1 MKHLALFAF
10 IALAAGNVEAS
21 TIVGSWIGQNL
32 GPAQSTVVA
41 SFLADGEFFL
51 YNEGNSS
58 LDPSG
63 QSGMEYGTYNW
74 NRSTGGF
81 TGVDIRS
88 SVGGWQSMPSI
99 STLSVTGNTL
109 TVDNGTFTLTSVPSV
124 SNSILGSWSFQ
135 NAGPAKGS
143 GVVTFLADGNF
154 FFPDVGNNA
163 LDPSGQNGIERG
175 TYTWNSVTG
184 TFTDAVLLDTNKN
197 WGFSGSSVT
206 GSTITG
212 DQAVLSL
219 TSAGQPSGAI
229 VNATRVVAA
238 VPVPGAA
245 WLFSSGLIGLL
256 SFNRRKNKTANLIAA

>member
-99 STLSVTGNTL
+99 SNLSVTGNTL
-109 TVDNGTFTLTSVPSV
+109 SVSVHNTVVTLASVPSV
-124 SNSILGSWSFQ
+124 TNSFFGSWYTP
-135 NAGPAKGS
+135 NPEGAE
-143 GVVTFLADGNF
+143 VITLLADGRYF
-154 FFPDVGNNA
+154 DAGYWF
-163 LDPSGQNGIERG
+163 DPATNSPGQSIERG
-175 TYTWNSVTG
+175 TYTFDSTTGATTMTSV
-184 TFTDAVLLDTNKN
+184 FKTD
-197 WGFSGSSVT
+197 GYQGPGGSSGIVT
-206 GSTITG
+206 VTG
-212 DQAVLSL
+212 DQFSFID
-219 TSAGQPSGAI
+219 PSHPNEGA
-229 VNATRVVAA
+229 NGTRVAPSA
-238 VPVPGAA
+238 VPLPAAA
-245 WLFSSGLIGLL
+245 WFFMTGLTGLFYNVRQKS
-256 SFNRRKNKTANLIAA
+256 RRLG